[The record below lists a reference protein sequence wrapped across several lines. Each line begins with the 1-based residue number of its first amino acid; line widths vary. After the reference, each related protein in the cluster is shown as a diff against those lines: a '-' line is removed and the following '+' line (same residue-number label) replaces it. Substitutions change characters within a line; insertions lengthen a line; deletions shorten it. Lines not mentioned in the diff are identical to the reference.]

1 MQGYALLQPRGYYV
15 VRDGHMLALCRP
27 DGTKAW
33 RFDPAAV
40 LEGDIALA
48 ALEDHSELLTMA
60 EEERMR
66 LSQGTATRQCLG
78 LVRSL
83 IERLKHQ
90 LLPEVDSGRKQSVT

>member
-15 VRDGHMLALCRP
+15 VRDGDMLALCRP

-48 ALEDHSELLTMA
+48 ALEDHSELLTLT
-60 EEERMR
+60 EEERTCM
-66 LSQGTATRQCLG
+66 SQGTATRQRLG
-78 LVRSL
+78 VVRPL
-83 IERLKHQ
+83 IKRLKHQ
-90 LLPEVDSGRKQSVT
+90 LRSEVDSVRGQSVT